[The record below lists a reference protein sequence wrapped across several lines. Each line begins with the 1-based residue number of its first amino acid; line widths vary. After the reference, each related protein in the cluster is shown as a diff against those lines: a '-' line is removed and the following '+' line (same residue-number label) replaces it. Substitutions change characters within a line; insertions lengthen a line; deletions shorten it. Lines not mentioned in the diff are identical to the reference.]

1 MSIIYRIFPVIFLI
15 PACTDSPFN
24 NPYPEIDGNR
34 NIYYSSFDERPKHLD
49 PARAYSANE
58 YAFLGQIY
66 EPPLQYHFLKRPY
79 QLVPLTAIDRPIVD
93 YQDAQGHSLT
103 EDAAP
108 ETIARVVYRITIQP
122 GILYQPHPAF
132 ALGKMN
138 EYVYHNLDRK
148 DLAGIHKLSDFKQ
161 TGTRTLTAAD
171 YVYQIKR
178 LVHPRI
184 NSPIAGLMQQY
195 ILGLDTLAKQL
206 EEAYAQTPE
215 REPLFIDLRQ
225 YDFTGASV
233 IDSTTFEI
241 VLRKKYP
248 QFIYWL
254 AMPFF
259 APMPWEAEAFYSQ
272 AGMPERNITLD
283 WYPIGTGP
291 FILSENNPNQRMVLD
306 RNVNFRGEAYPSTGE
321 PGDAELGLLNDAGKL
336 MPFVDKAIYSLEKE
350 AISSWNK
357 FLQGYYDV
365 SGISSD
371 SFDQAVQFS
380 VDGQPVLSQAMEKK
394 NINLLTAT
402 TTSIFYTGFNMGD
415 ATVGGDSQRAR
426 LLRRA
431 ISIAVDFEEF
441 ITIFANGRGV
451 AAQGPIPPGIFGHKT
466 GPAGINPYI
475 YDWGDGQAKRKS
487 IATAQALMAQAGYPN
502 GLDIETSKGLVLYLD
517 TAMTGPGSKSH
528 LDWLRK
534 QFDKLGIKLVIRATD
549 YNRFQEKML
558 KGTAQIYQ
566 WGWNADYPD
575 PENFMFLL
583 YGPHAKVDHHGENAS
598 NYRNP
603 AFDELF
609 EQMKSMRN
617 SDKRQLLIDQMVE
630 ILRRDAPWLWGY
642 HPLAFSL
649 HHSWYQNAKPNLM
662 ANNQLKYKRIDPVQ
676 RKQARQQWN
685 KVVWWPLAMGF
696 ILFGLSIIPALR
708 FYRRR
713 EQSVAV

>member
-1 MSIIYRIFPVIFLI
+1 MYRILPIIFLI
-15 PACTDSPFN
+15 SACTDSPLN
-24 NPYPEIDGNR
+24 SPYPEIDSNR
-34 NIYYSSFDERPKHLD
+34 NIYYSSFNERPKHLD
-49 PARAYSANE
+49 PAKSYSANE

-79 QLVPLTAIDRPIVD
+79 QLVPLTATSMPIVD
-93 YQDAQGHSLT
+93 YQDAQGQSLP
-103 EDAAP
+103 ENASP
-108 ETIARVVYRITIQP
+108 ETIARVVYRITILP

-138 EYVYHNLDRK
+138 EYVYHNLDEK
-148 DLAGIHKLSDFKQ
+148 DLAGIHQLSDFKQ

-206 EEAYAQTPE
+206 EEVNTQTPE
-215 REPLFIDLRQ
+215 REILFIDMRQ
-225 YDFTGASV
+225 YNLAGVSV
-233 IDSTTFEI
+233 IDNTTFEI

-259 APMPWEAEAFYSQ
+259 APMPWEADAFYSQ
-272 AGMPERNITLD
+272 VGMPERNITLD

-291 FILSENNPNQRMVLD
+291 FILNENNPNQRMVLD
-306 RNVNFRGEAYPSTGE
+306 KNVNFRGEAYPSEGE
-321 PGDAELGLLNDAGKL
+321 PGDAELGLLDDAGKL
-336 MPFVDKAIYSLEKE
+336 MPFVSHAIYSLEKE

-380 VDGQPVLSQAMEKK
+380 ADGQPVLSQAMEKK
-394 NINLLTAT
+394 NIKLLTAT
-402 TTSIFYTGFNMGD
+402 TTSIFYTGFNMSD
-415 ATVGGDSQRAR
+415 TIVGGNSERAR
-426 LLRRA
+426 LLRWA

-466 GPAGINPYI
+466 GSEGINPYV
-475 YDWGDGQAKRKS
+475 YDWVDGQAKRKS
-487 IATAQALMAQAGYPN
+487 IAEAQALMVQAGYPD
-502 GLDIETSKGLVLYLD
+502 GLDIETGKGLVLYLD

-583 YGPHAKVDHHGENAS
+583 YGPNAKVDQHGENAS

-603 AFDELF
+603 TFDKLF
-609 EQMKSMRN
+609 EQMKNMHN
-617 SDKRQLLIDQMVE
+617 SDLRQLLIDQMIE

-649 HHSWYQNAKPNLM
+649 HHNWYKNAKPNLM

-676 RKQARQQWN
+676 RKQARRQWN
-685 KVVWWPLAMGF
+685 KVVWWPLAM
-696 ILFGLSIIPALR
+696 LLVCLGLSIIPALR

-713 EQSVAV
+713 EQSSAV